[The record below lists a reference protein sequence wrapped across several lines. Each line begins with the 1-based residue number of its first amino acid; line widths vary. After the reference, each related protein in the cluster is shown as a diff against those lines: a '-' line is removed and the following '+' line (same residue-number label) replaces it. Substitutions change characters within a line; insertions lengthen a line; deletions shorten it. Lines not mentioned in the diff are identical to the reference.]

1 MNWNKIIL
9 SWSNNRIIEIT
20 NKVNKMQIEQLDA
33 YLGEGTDSLVYSVRG
48 NDHIVAKVSKSNN

>member
-1 MNWNKIIL
+1 
-9 SWSNNRIIEIT
+9 
-20 NKVNKMQIEQLDA
+20 MQIEQLDA